1 MPHKRAKQ
9 SIRVKTRKEQ
19 GSELAP
25 TAKDSIANEGI
36 PKSAQRILN
45 GFQIRE
51 DYKKRKMQGD
61 GEEAKEGG
69 KRRKTESAAEQLK
82 ILPGESIQH
91 FNRRVEDDLRP
102 LVKTAMESG
111 RAVVRKVIRDEI
123 EAKQAAKDKK
133 GKGKATAAESSS
145 EPIAKSKSKSS
156 KTAETDAD
164 VVPSKKSKKSTSAA
178 ATTPTPAAS
187 KHDGR
192 PKDFVAASTSAPKRL
207 NDIAMAPPELKK
219 LSAKGGA
226 STSFKL
232 GKVTEAA
239 SAKSDVVSMAQKA
252 LMEQERENAIRRYRE
267 MKVAKNTNT
276 NTKGAND

>member
-133 GKGKATAAESSS
+133 GKGKDTAAESSS

-207 NDIAMAPPELKK
+207 NDIAMAPPELKR

-267 MKVAKNTNT
+267 MKAAK
-276 NTKGAND
+276 